1 MIPPCLS
8 QLYVRAG
15 KACEGADF
23 PCWQT
28 AVERGSAAAAAA
40 PELWC
45 VDSCTKSQFEPLV
58 RAYHSFGSLR
68 IKLLGSLE
76 VRLQLWPIHNVYHAL
91 LFLLPFENELIRFN
105 GIQIGDQLCSV
116 CPEPG
121 NSVCL
126 HIVVPVTPPHHEL
139 VEKLLHL
146 DVFTFRR
153 SEGRT
158 VQWRQ
163 RRLGGGGGFS
173 LAQLAVDH
181 VGEELVEQRETAPLH
196 RELGF
201 GLRTVCLKRQELA
214 HVHLAQVLKES
225 SGDII
230 TAQMRFQTLE
240 VLRISLFAPVAPEYH
255 KAALFGFEPEGI
267 HVICSEHEVA
277 QVADSVFVF
286 VFGLMLTVA
295 PVMRSFSLFMS
306 GRISSPWISSTMMNT
321 LFCCDVLCFSKTS
334 SEGFAVL

>member
-1 MIPPCLS
+1 MI
-8 QLYVRAG
+8 
-15 KACEGADF
+15 
-23 PCWQT
+23 
-28 AVERGSAAAAAA
+28 
-40 PELWC
+40 
-45 VDSCTKSQFEPLV
+45 
-58 RAYHSFGSLR
+58 
-68 IKLLGSLE
+68 
-76 VRLQLWPIHNVYHAL
+76 
-91 LFLLPFENELIRFN
+91 FLLPFESKLIRVN
-105 GIQIGDQLCSV
+105 GIQFGDQLRSF

-121 NSVCL
+121 QSVCFC
-126 HIVVPVTPPHHEL
+126 IVEPLTPPLHEL
-139 VEKLLHL
+139 FEKLLREA
-146 DVFTFRR
+146 VFTFR
-153 SEGRT
+153 
-158 VQWRQ
+158 
-163 RRLGGGGGFS
+163 LGIGGGGFK
-173 LAQLAVDH
+173 LAQLVGGH
-181 VGEELVEQRETAPLH
+181 EGEELVEQRDTAPLH
-196 RELGF
+196 REVGF